1 MSPGPHIESLTALG
15 LTGLEAAVYARLLR
29 SAPETGYRV
38 ARAIGKPTANTYKAL
53 ASLEEK
59 GAVVVGDEARRLYRA
74 VPPDELLDALERR
87 FMDHRRRAAAGLAAL
102 EPPAGDDRIYQLK
115 TPAQVLERLRKML
128 ARSRRTAVVDLA
140 PWVVGQVAGDLEDAA
155 DAGSAVTAKVYEP
168 VEIAGVEV
176 VVAPAAARDA
186 SPERDEPVNA
196 VVDGSEMLLASIRPD
211 GSAVR
216 RAVWTANTA
225 LARVL
230 HRAIVAEQL
239 FAAVE
244 RGLAEGLST
253 DELEETFETHRRLRD
268 EPAAG

>member
-1 MSPGPHIESLTALG
+1 MPPTPHIESLTALG
-15 LTGLEAAVYARLLR
+15 LTGLEASVYAHLLG
-29 SAPETGYRV
+29 SAPATGYRV
-38 ARAIGKPTANTYKAL
+38 ARAIGRPTANTYKAL

-59 GAVVVGDEARRLYRA
+59 GAVAVGNEARRLYRA

-102 EPPAGDDRIYQLK
+102 QPPAGDDRIYQLT
-115 TPAQVLERLRKML
+115 TPMQVLERLRKML

-140 PWVVGQVAGDLEDAA
+140 PWVVEQVAGDLEYAA
-155 DAGSAVTAKVYEP
+155 DTGSAVTAKVYEP

-176 VVAPAAARDA
+176 VVAAAETGDLAG
-186 SPERDEPVNA
+186 DEPVNA
-196 VVDGSEMLLASIRPD
+196 VVDGREMLLASIHPD
-211 GSAVR
+211 GSTVG
-216 RAVWTANTA
+216 RALWSANAA

-244 RGLAEGLST
+244 RGLAKGLST
-253 DELEETFETHRRLRD
+253 DELEETFEAHRRLRD